1 MVPAMLRKPGRASYP
16 RAIAEATDTPTEVS
30 PDRTRELVAD
40 GAQLVDVRQDYE
52 WEAGHIE
59 GAVHIPLELL
69 PAESETLDRERPIVF
84 SCRSGSR
91 SAFATSAFREAGFEA
106 FNLSGGLLAWVEEGR
121 EIEPAGGE
129 VAGPRPDA
137 T

>member
-1 MVPAMLRKPGRASYP
+1 M
-16 RAIAEATDTPTEVS
+16 TDPDENETEVS
-30 PDRTRELVAD
+30 PARASELVAA
-40 GAQLVDVRQDYE
+40 GAQVVDVRQDYE

-59 GAVHIPLELL
+59 GASHIVLETL
-69 PAESETLDRERPIVF
+69 PARAEEIDRERPVVF
-84 SCRSGSR
+84 TCRSGSR
-91 SAFATSAFREAGFEA
+91 SSFATAAFREAGFEA
-106 FNLSGGLLAWVEEGR
+106 YNLAGGLLDWVADGR